1 MAQSTDYAQEY
12 GQAEQAYIQGR
23 YDEAATIVDR
33 LAKEYNDDPSVQLL
47 RGHIY
52 CYGLQQYDVAQ
63 EQYELVLQLTDRQD
77 FIGYANNGIED
88 VGKFRA
94 ELGDSSYGAAASSD
108 DALSVAED
116 EDRDDYSPDF
126 EQFSDYEDFPG
137 VEDDQGLTQFDM
149 NYPDEESTGNGSSDY
164 PTNSTLEQH
173 YGLGEEAS
181 AFGED
186 SGTWMNDLDEFP
198 ASEENFSGDEVA
210 FAEPDFAQ
218 SNGDSPE
225 DPFGGGMLDDAG
237 ETMMSP
243 ANGTFEQSN
252 PFGETNGNDWSE
264 TTEPFAEELGSDWLE
279 ESNPFG
285 EELGN
290 SWAEEESNLLDSSGD
305 NGWLEEA
312 NNFDEGLEND
322 GLSQSDD
329 PFGQGSANGLTSDES
344 YGLDDLSAS
353 EGGLEELEESD
364 NLEVQ
369 ETLLMQTSPSQD
381 TFPMTGKSLDDS
393 LGEEN
398 FASSWEEQEDYN
410 PSPENDLD
418 SGSFATDFEGSES
431 LDNFSFDDYDS
442 SLEMDSFEEDRG
454 ETDIG
459 EDTFSKYVAD
469 SEGFLDDVAGF
480 DEDISI
486 PDLSSGEFNS
496 DFALKSQ
503 GESTDAS
510 FGFPSDVEA
519 IPAVEDESL
528 FTLSGASD
536 SVPSANF
543 TKTADRAVEPTVE
556 IEQGYLSWFENAALK
571 KKQWLIACIAG
582 ATSAVAVALVSFVSS
597 STTPAENKAA
607 IVPRMRISGTL
618 MALAA
623 GASSFGTSVFLGR
636 MASRQINR
644 STNDLQ
650 SQFEAVSQGNLNAKA
665 TVYTE
670 DEFGQLA
677 ASFNEMARVILTTT
691 SEAQRRAEETE
702 QQKEDLQRQVIR
714 LLDDVEGA
722 ARGDLTVRAEVTAD
736 VLGAVAD
743 AFNLTIQ
750 NLREIV
756 QQVKEAA
763 RQVNKNSSEN
773 EQFAR
778 NLQQDALRQA
788 EELAVT
794 LNSVQMMTDSIRR
807 VADNAK
813 EAEEVARSAA
823 DVAVKGGESVEH
835 TVSGILQIRETVAE
849 TARKVKR
856 LAEASQE
863 ISKIVAAIATI
874 ASRTNL
880 LALNASI
887 EAARAGEAGRGF
899 AIVADEVRQ
908 LADKSAKAL
917 KEIEQNVLQIQSE
930 TSSVMTAMEEGVT
943 QVIDVTQ
950 RAEQAKRSL
959 EDIIQVSNRIDA
971 LVRSITADTVEQ
983 TESTLAVAQVM
994 QSVELTAQETSQES
1008 QRVSGSLQSQ
1018 VSIARSLLASVERFR
1033 VDTTEG
1039 A

>member
-33 LAKEYNDDPSVQLL
+33 LAKEYDDDPSVQLL

-94 ELGDSSYGAAASSD
+94 ELGDASYSPAASSD
-108 DALSVAED
+108 DALSVAGE
-116 EDRDDYSPDF
+116 ENGDDYSADLPSENF

-137 VEDDQGLTQFDM
+137 AEDDRGLTQFDM
-149 NYPDEESTGNGSSDY
+149 SYPDEESTGNGNSDY

-186 SGTWMNDLDEFP
+186 SGTWMNDVEEFP
-198 ASEENFSGDEVA
+198 ASEEVFSE
-210 FAEPDFAQ
+210 AEPDFSQ
-218 SNGDSPE
+218 SNEESLD
-225 DPFGGGMLDDAG
+225 DPFGAEMLDDAG

-243 ANGTFEQSN
+243 TNGTFEQSS
-252 PFGETNGNDWSE
+252 PFSETEEPFSEGLEGDWSGE
-264 TTEPFAEELGSDWLE
+264 SDPFA
-279 ESNPFG
+279 

-290 SWAEEESNLLDSSGD
+290 SWAEEESNLLDSSAD
-305 NGWLEEA
+305 NGWLEEDS
-312 NNFDEGLEND
+312 NFGEELGDEGMP
-322 GLSQSDD
+322 QSDS
-329 PFGQGSANGLTSDES
+329 FAGASANGLSDEP
-344 YGLDDLSAS
+344 YEMDDLGMA
-353 EGGLEELEESD
+353 EGGLEDLEESD
-364 NLEVQ
+364 NREIQ

-393 LGEEN
+393 LEEEN
-398 FASSWEEQEDYN
+398 FASSWEEEEEDYSA
-410 PSPENDLD
+410 SPENELD
-418 SGSFATDFEGSES
+418 SAAFETGSEN
-431 LDNFSFDDYDS
+431 LGDFSFDEYDS
-442 SLEMDSFEEDRG
+442 SVEMDSFEEDR
-454 ETDIG
+454 EENEVG

-469 SEGFLDDVAGF
+469 SEGFLDDFAGF

-496 DFALKSQ
+496 DLALKSQ

-510 FGFPSDVEA
+510 FGFPLETEA
-519 IPAVEDESL
+519 IPAVEDESS

-582 ATSAVAVALVSFVSS
+582 ATSAVAVALVSFLSS
-597 STTPAENKAA
+597 TTTPAENKAA

-636 MASRQINR
+636 LASRQINR
-644 STNDLQ
+644 STDDLQ

-665 TVYTE
+665 TVYAE

-863 ISKIVAAIATI
+863 ISKIVAAIAQI

>member
-33 LAKEYNDDPSVQLL
+33 LAKEYDDDPSVQLL

-94 ELGDSSYGAAASSD
+94 ELGDASYSPAASSD
-108 DALSVAED
+108 DALSVAGE
-116 EDRDDYSPDF
+116 ENGDDYSADLPSENF

-137 VEDDQGLTQFDM
+137 AEDDRGLTQFDM
-149 NYPDEESTGNGSSDY
+149 SYPDEESTGNGNSDY

-186 SGTWMNDLDEFP
+186 SGTWMNDVEEFP
-198 ASEENFSGDEVA
+198 ASEEVFSE
-210 FAEPDFAQ
+210 AEPDFSQ
-218 SNGDSPE
+218 SNEESLD
-225 DPFGGGMLDDAG
+225 DPFGAEMLDDAG

-243 ANGTFEQSN
+243 TNGTFEQSS
-252 PFGETNGNDWSE
+252 PFSETEEPFSEGLEGDWSGE
-264 TTEPFAEELGSDWLE
+264 SDPFA
-279 ESNPFG
+279 

-290 SWAEEESNLLDSSGD
+290 SWAEEESNLLDSPAE
-305 NGWLEEA
+305 NGWLEEDS
-312 NNFDEGLEND
+312 NFGEELGDEGMP
-322 GLSQSDD
+322 QSDS
-329 PFGQGSANGLTSDES
+329 FAGASANGLSDEP
-344 YGLDDLSAS
+344 YGMDDLGMA
-353 EGGLEELEESD
+353 EGGLEDLEESD
-364 NLEVQ
+364 NREIQ

-381 TFPMTGKSLDDS
+381 TFPMTGKNLDDS
-393 LGEEN
+393 FEEEN
-398 FASSWEEQEDYN
+398 FASSWEEEEEDYSA
-410 PSPENDLD
+410 SPENELD
-418 SGSFATDFEGSES
+418 SAAFETGSEN
-431 LDNFSFDDYDS
+431 LGDFSFDEYDS
-442 SLEMDSFEEDRG
+442 SVEMDSFEEDR
-454 ETDIG
+454 EENEVG

-469 SEGFLDDVAGF
+469 SEGFLDDFAGF

-496 DFALKSQ
+496 DLALKSQ

-510 FGFPSDVEA
+510 FGFPLETEA
-519 IPAVEDESL
+519 IPAVEDESS

-582 ATSAVAVALVSFVSS
+582 ATSAVAVALVSFLSS
-597 STTPAENKAA
+597 TTTPAENKAA

-636 MASRQINR
+636 LASRQINR
-644 STNDLQ
+644 STDDLQ

-665 TVYTE
+665 TVYAE

-863 ISKIVAAIATI
+863 ISKIVAAIAQI